1 MAKLRVHNNAWVLI
15 GDGRKCLI
23 LHNQGD
29 AEILDL
35 RRVSVREAPSEPTHE
50 QGTERTGRVHES
62 HGVSRSSVEATDWH
76 QLDEQHFA
84 REMAET
90 LGKAAT
96 AHAFRELIVVAPP
109 KVLAELRRDF
119 SKEVRERIVAEI
131 DKDLTGHPLD
141 RIEKLLAAHEM

>member
-23 LHNQGD
+23 LHNHGD
-29 AEILDL
+29 AELLDL
-35 RRVSVREAPSEPTHE
+35 RRVSVREAPSEPTRE
-50 QGTERTGRVHES
+50 QGADRPGRVHES
-62 HGVSRSSVEATDWH
+62 QGASRSSVEGTDWH
-76 QLDEQHFA
+76 QMDEQNFA

-90 LGKAAT
+90 LGKAAS

-119 SKEVRERIVAEI
+119 SKEVQNRIVAEI
-131 DKDLTGHPLD
+131 GKDLTGHPLD
-141 RIEKLLAAHEM
+141 QIEKLLAAHEL